1 MTVVTDF
8 IADHVSSKDVI
19 VIGMSPAPINRKPFA
34 NCTLLRLDR
43 WMKQAGQPEW
53 SFHNAIPG
61 IPGSFDMKDVDGKA
75 LKKAVK
81 GKKVVI
87 ALGSFVE
94 RACKKHQID
103 SFKVDHPSPRNRN
116 FNDPSYEA
124 QMVERLRQF
133 LKDKR

>member
-19 VIGMSPAPINRKPFA
+19 VIGMSPAPVNRKPFA

-53 SFHNAIPG
+53 SFHNAIPD
-61 IPGSFDMKDVDGKA
+61 IPGSFDMKDVDVPA
-75 LKKAVK
+75 LMKAVK
-81 GKKVVI
+81 GKKTVI

-94 RACKKHQID
+94 RVCKKHQID

-116 FNDPSYEA
+116 FNDPSYES

>member
-1 MTVVTDF
+1 MTVVTDY

-19 VIGMSPAPINRKPFA
+19 VIGISPAPKNRKPFA

-53 SFHNAIPG
+53 SFHNAIPD
-61 IPGSFDMKDVDGKA
+61 IAGSFDMKDVDSEA
-75 LKKAVK
+75 LLRAVK
-81 GKKVVI
+81 GKQTVI

-94 RACKKHQID
+94 RVCKKHGID

-116 FNDPSYEA
+116 FNDAAYEPA
-124 QMVERLRQF
+124 MVKRLKQF
-133 LKDKR
+133 LKKQR